1 MRQLVVDQ
9 LSREEW
15 QNVENYLKRHL
26 RAGPME
32 NLYWLE
38 LPRSLWGAAQ
48 QGHEECAPFF
58 FAVELTEK
66 QVVFELLLR
75 SSGNLHCTC
84 IGYPEPAQRAFL
96 LDFFDR
102 LLADEMIRA

>member
-1 MRQLVVDQ
+1 MRQLVIDQ

-15 QNVENYLKRHL
+15 HNIENYFKRNL
-26 RAGPME
+26 RPGPMA

-38 LPRSLWGAAQ
+38 LPRQLWGEAQ

-66 QVVFELLLR
+66 QVIFELLLR
-75 SSGNLHCTC
+75 SAGNLHCTC
-84 IGYPEPAQRAFL
+84 IGYPEKAQRAFL

-102 LLADEMIRA
+102 MLEAEQIRA